1 LGRQH
6 GNTTTQPAKRCAC
19 QLSLVRWR
27 CSVAFDAR
35 KVSTQLARSAS
46 SNILCSNYTPEVL
59 LCGGSKNDDTVP
71 PSQLSSQT
79 SASKQCARMVLTP
92 EGIAAGWQVESMPG
106 NRMMIDAIVMPDGNV
121 LLINGASTG
130 VSAFSIFHIQ
140 ISCLDMSRWLVTA
153 MFLIK
158 SANRMLT
165 TLVTPH
171 FS

>member
-1 LGRQH
+1 
-6 GNTTTQPAKRCAC
+6 
-19 QLSLVRWR
+19 
-27 CSVAFDAR
+27 
-35 KVSTQLARSAS
+35 
-46 SNILCSNYTPEVL
+46 
-59 LCGGSKNDDTVP
+59 
-71 PSQLSSQT
+71 
-79 SASKQCARMVLTP
+79 MVLTP

-130 VSAFSIFHIQ
+130 VSVFSIFHIQ

-165 TLVTPH
+165 TLVTLH
-171 FS
+171 FSLIHLELLMPF